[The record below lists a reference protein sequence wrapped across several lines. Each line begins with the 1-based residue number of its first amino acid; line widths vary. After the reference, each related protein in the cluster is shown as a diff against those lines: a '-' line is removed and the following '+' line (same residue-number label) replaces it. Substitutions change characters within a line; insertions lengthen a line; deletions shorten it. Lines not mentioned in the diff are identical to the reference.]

1 MSDIQFVSLNEIVF
15 NRFQQSDAKNEAKI
29 LEIASSINQHRDN
42 GTKGLLQVPTARL
55 LEDGKYELAFGHHR
69 FMAFQI
75 AAAAD
80 VFFNEM
86 PLIVRELS
94 DLEMFELMAIENFHR
109 RDISPIEEA
118 KTFHSYMET
127 FGKTSVETA
136 QKFEKTDE
144 YVRASIRLLNL
155 PETAQQMVT
164 DGRLTKTTA
173 RDLLVLEKL
182 GGSHLVD
189 MGIDEIEGDNFENP
203 TNALKIYLNN
213 SPFTKHL
220 DDSADWFKAGKNFPR
235 KHLTPLTTKDLD
247 EIVHYAD
254 GSDEGVTPLL
264 LKEIMTLIASGMEVT
279 NEAFPDINPDDLLR
293 VRILANPTACEK
305 CPLHAV
311 LDGDHYCGLP
321 LCQERKKEAWNKKKL
336 EDIASKV
343 GVPMYRKEDGGYLGL
358 SPYDDKDKKLWADG
372 SPDLRLKEAK
382 YQYNNFDGLNTTDL
396 AVVVVGET
404 FEKRKA
410 AADKKNAKADA
421 TATSE
426 REARDLIE
434 KQRQLK
440 ITTILQFS
448 WVTASPEF
456 ASMLDGITSL
466 EVLKF
471 MFDEINQHPDFPEG
485 MDPDE
490 VLKDL
495 DSMKRA
501 DALKHMRR
509 VLAYA
514 MLEMYLIRNDLEL
527 SEDEKKIVMKHAK
540 TLAQIADT
548 WEVKLPKNFMAEAEA
563 YQAELDAALKELEPQ
578 KAKK

>member
-1 MSDIQFVSLNEIVF
+1 MSDIQLVPLTQIVF

-55 LEDGKYELAFGHHR
+55 LEGGKYELAFGHHR

-80 VFFNEM
+80 SFFSEM

-136 QKFEKTDE
+136 QKFEKTEE

-155 PETAQQMVT
+155 PENVQLMVT
-164 DGRLTKTTA
+164 SGAMTKTDA
-173 RDLLVLEKL
+173 RDMLVLEKV
-182 GGSHLVD
+182 GGADLVAKAV
-189 MGIDEIEGDNFENP
+189 E
-203 TNALKIYLNN
+203 A
-213 SPFTKHL
+213 L
-220 DDSADWFKAGKNFPR
+220 DDEDFDSPKEAISYALRQGSEWLDKNAAWFSASKNFPR
-235 KHLTPLTTKDLD
+235 KHLPALTAKDLED
-247 EIVHYAD
+247 IVHYAD
-254 GSDEGVTPLL
+254 GYGEGKPINVIKDLL
-264 LKEIMTLIASGMEVT
+264 TLIASGMEIT
-279 NEAFPDINPDDLLR
+279 DEAFPQINPNDLERLR
-293 VRILANPTACEK
+293 VLVNPIPCEK
-305 CPLHAV
+305 CPFHAV
-311 LDGDHYCGLP
+311 LDGYHYCGMP
-321 LCQERKKEAWNKKKL
+321 LCKDRKQFAWNKKTL
-336 EDIASKV
+336 ESIASKV

-358 SPYDDKDKKLWADG
+358 SPYDEKDKKLWADG

-448 WVTASPEF
+448 WVVASPEF

-471 MFDEINQHPDFPEG
+471 MLAEINQNPDFPEG

-495 DSMKRA
+495 DCMKRA

-514 MLEMYLIRNDLEL
+514 MLEIYLIRNDLEL

-548 WEVKLPKNFMAEAEA
+548 WEVKLPKNFMTEAEA
-563 YQAELDAALKELEPQ
+563 YQAELDSALKELEPQ

>member
-1 MSDIQFVSLNEIVF
+1 MSDIQFVSLNDIVF

-55 LEDGKYELAFGHHR
+55 LDDGKYELAFGHHR

-80 VFFNEM
+80 AFFSEM

-136 QKFEKTDE
+136 QKFEKTEE

-164 DGRLTKTTA
+164 DGKLTKTVA

-182 GGSHLVD
+182 GGSHLVE

-203 TNALKIYLNN
+203 SESLKLYLQRG
-213 SPFTKHL
+213 PFTKWI
-220 DDSADWFKAGKNFPR
+220 DSTADWFKANKNFPH
-235 KHLTPLTTKDLD
+235 KHLPAITREILD
-247 EIVHYAD
+247 EVLNPD
-254 GSDEGVTPLL
+254 GKEGLSDAFGGILTLIQSGMNVTP
-264 LKEIMTLIASGMEVT
+264 
-279 NEAFPDINPDDLLR
+279 EAFPNIEAEAILR
-293 VRILANPTACEK
+293 LNVLVNPTPCEK
-305 CPLHAV
+305 CPFHAV
-311 LDGDHYCGLP
+311 LDGYHYCGMP
-321 LCQERKKEAWNKKKL
+321 LCKDRKQFAWNKKTL
-336 EDIASKV
+336 ESIASKV

-358 SPYDDKDKKLWADG
+358 SPYDEKDKKLWADG
-372 SPDLRLKEAK
+372 SPDLRLREAK

-404 FEKRKA
+404 YEKRKA
-410 AADKKNAKADA
+410 AADKKNAKADE
-421 TATSE
+421 TAHSE
-426 REARDLIE
+426 REARDVEE
-434 KQRQLK
+434 KKRQLK
-440 ITTILQFS
+440 INAILNFS
-448 WVTASPEF
+448 WVVASPEF

-466 EVLKF
+466 EVL
-471 MFDEINQHPDFPEG
+471 MFQFSEINETPDFPEG
-485 MDPDE
+485 MDPDQ
-490 VLKDL
+490 VIL
-495 DSMKRA
+495 DDMKKA

-514 MLEMYLIRNDLEL
+514 MLEMYIIRNDLEL
-527 SEDEKKIVMKHAK
+527 SDDEKNPVLKHAK
-540 TLAQIADT
+540 TLEQIAAV
-548 WEVKLPKNFMAEAEA
+548 WEVKLPKHFTADAEA
-563 YQAELDAALKELEPQ
+563 YQAELDAAMKELEPQ
-578 KAKK
+578 TKKAKK